1 MPIPGAGRRAHLA
14 ENAAASGLRLA
25 ACDLMALEESFPRNA
40 AAGERYAE
48 ADLKYVDR

>member
-1 MPIPGAGRRAHLA
+1 MSDVPTKTPRSPKRAVK
-14 ENAAASGLRLA
+14 
-25 ACDLMALEESFPRNA
+25 A